1 MANSLCIDNDVVF
14 LAPPAVVDNPV
25 NQGLLVAVIA
35 LRKKYL
41 RAVSMPHHSAMYP
54 ALRPITST
62 MLHRSWDVDVSRILS
77 IASMA
82 VLTAVSNQWYNRYRQ
97 YPGQWFPEGRLLIP
111 REDSFRVF

>member
-1 MANSLCIDNDVVF
+1 MTDSLCIDNDVVF

-35 LRKKYL
+35 LR
-41 RAVSMPHHSAMYP
+41 RRISSAPFPMPHHSAMYP

-82 VLTAVSNQWYNRYRQ
+82 VLTAVSK
-97 YPGQWFPEGRLLIP
+97 PM
-111 REDSFRVF
+111 V